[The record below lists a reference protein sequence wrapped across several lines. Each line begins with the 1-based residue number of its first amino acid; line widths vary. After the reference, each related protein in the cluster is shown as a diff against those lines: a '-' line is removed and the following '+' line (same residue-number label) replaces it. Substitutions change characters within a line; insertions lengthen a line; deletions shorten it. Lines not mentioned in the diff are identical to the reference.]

1 MSYNYNIENQEG
13 KRMKKMKK
21 IYAAVLA
28 IVLSTM
34 LVTAVA
40 PIQAIAVSAQEET
53 TQAQQTNEL
62 VNSTQTQPGEQEKTM
77 QAQQANTQQE
87 ATQTQQGTLADGLS
101 FSEIKDA
108 FGEALATVT
117 ILPLVALLNPLFAG
131 VPLMIILAI
140 PYYIIQLFTG
150 GLFK

>member
-1 MSYNYNIENQEG
+1 
-13 KRMKKMKK
+13 MKKMKK

-87 ATQTQQGTLADGLS
+87 AMLTQQANTKEEMAQAQQQGTLADGLS